1 MRHYAWAA
9 LAGSVTTVCLL
20 VCCSSILLRL
30 GLEQIHKDVNAAGLA
45 TDSVW
50 AASPSAQKLNWLS
63 NPLLSVGLDFPIVAS
78 ANVQLDKHGC
88 VTNFDPTADYF
99 SPEHRAMMT
108 STGSVPSTVTFA
120 TDFSIEYFR
129 TFKVLRNLKTSKVY
143 VLHQCGAGAAP
154 LAAALPAD
162 AKTAPVFTVPVQS
175 WSTGSTTALAMMEDL
190 GLMNENKATLIDP
203 SYASSSCLLKLSAP
217 GCGVVTTMAGD
228 FNGETG
234 AWATAARASSSTLHF
249 TDSL

>member
-99 SPEHRAMMT
+99 SPENRALMT
-108 STGSVPSTVTFA
+108 STVSDGVPSSSTVTFA

-129 TFKVLRNLKTSKVY
+129 TFKIVRDLKTSKVY
-143 VLHQCGAGAAP
+143 VLHHCGAGAAP
-154 LAAALPAD
+154 LAADLPAD
-162 AKTAPVFTVPVQS
+162 AIAAPIFTVPVRS
-175 WSTGSTTALAMMEDL
+175 WSTAGTTSLGYMELL
-190 GLMNENKATLIDP
+190 GLFLRLFVLPAQACRVRRDP
-203 SYASSSCLLKLSAP
+203 RDRFDRGGRVQRVCLRRPQLYLDLANW
-217 GCGVVTTMAGD
+217 GRELLA
-228 FNGETG
+228 
-234 AWATAARASSSTLHF
+234 H
-249 TDSL
+249 